1 MKIVLLPLGIFFA
14 FVAAAQSDSTRAE
27 QADTIR
33 TRKWIITVQ
42 RNIPGSGNDK
52 SSVLIKD
59 QDAKKDS
66 KSKKRKSGGGFDLGW
81 SNYID
86 NTNYTQ
92 AASSGDVASGIGA
105 SDLKLKLGSSR
116 NVNIWLLMDEAPLIK
131 KTLQLQY
138 GFGLEL
144 NNYFLD
150 KQHVYVGKNP
160 TYVYATTTSYKK
172 AKLAAD
178 YLSVP
183 LMLKLNLTP
192 NRKSNPFTIA
202 GGVSGGF
209 LYAARF
215 KTKNSGDI
223 TKIRSDFDLQRFKFS
238 YVGELGL
245 GPIKLYGSYAMKDM
259 FRNELNMTPYAIGFR
274 FVD

>member
-1 MKIVLLPLGIFFA
+1 MYRMLSLLSVLFA
-14 FVAAAQSDSTRAE
+14 LTATAQSDSTRTA
-27 QADTIR
+27 QVDTVY
-33 TRKWIITVQ
+33 TPKWIITIQ
-42 RNIPGSGNDK
+42 RNMGKSGRDTNGLRIHDRDGI
-52 SSVLIKD
+52 SE
-59 QDAKKDS
+59 
-66 KSKKRKSGGGFDLGW
+66 SKKKRSYGGGFDFGW

-86 NTNYTQ
+86 NTDYNYAHMLGQ
-92 AASSGDVASGIGA
+92 VDLGILA
-105 SDLKLKLGSSR
+105 DDMKLKLGASR
-116 NVNIWLLMDEAPLIK
+116 NVNIWFLMDETPLIK

-150 KQHVYVGKNP
+150 ARNVYFGKNP
-160 TYVYATTTSYKK
+160 TYVYASTTQYKK

-178 YLSVP
+178 YFSVP
-183 LMLKLNLTP
+183 LMLKFNLTP
-192 NRKSNPFTIA
+192 NRKNNPFTIA

-209 LYAARF
+209 LYSARF

-223 TKIRSDFDLQRFKFS
+223 SKIRSDFELERFKFS

-259 FRNELNMTPYAIGFR
+259 FRNSLNMTPYTVGFR